1 MRKRQYT
8 AEFRAEAVKAAM
20 SEDRTIKE
28 VAQSLGISYW
38 TLREWKKEYLES
50 QGEKRPREKMSSD
63 EEVRVLRKQNAELQM
78 DNAIL
83 KKYAA
88 MLSREL

>member
-1 MRKRQYT
+1 MRKRQYP
-8 AEFRAEAVKAAM
+8 ADFRAEAVKAAM

-38 TLREWKKEYLES
+38 TLREWKKEFLES
-50 QGEKRPREKMSSD
+50 QGERKPREKMSP
-63 EEVRVLRKQNAELQM
+63 EEEIRALRKQNADLQM

-88 MLSREL
+88 MLSRGL

>member
-1 MRKRQYT
+1 MRKRQYNE
-8 AEFRAEAVKAAM
+8 EFREEAVKAAM

-50 QGEKRPREKMSSD
+50 QGERTPREKLSP
-63 EEVRVLRKQNAELQM
+63 EEENKMLRKQNTDLQM

>member
-1 MRKRQYT
+1 MKKRQYT
-8 AEFRAEAVKAAM
+8 AEFREEAVKAAL

-38 TLREWKKEYLES
+38 TLREWKKEFLGS
-50 QGEKRPREKMSSD
+50 QGEAKSKEKVSP
-63 EEVRVLRKQNAELQM
+63 EEENRMLRKQNTELQM